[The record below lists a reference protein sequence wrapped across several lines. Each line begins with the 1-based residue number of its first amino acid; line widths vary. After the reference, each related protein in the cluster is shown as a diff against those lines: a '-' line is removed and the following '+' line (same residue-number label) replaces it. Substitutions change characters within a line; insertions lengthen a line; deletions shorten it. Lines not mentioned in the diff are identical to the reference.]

1 MEAAKRALEEVERAR
16 EERARAVVAADR
28 ARDAYLLRER
38 HRAPLREAARALAGK
53 RAGRA
58 RDRPVTNPP
67 MHLRASY
74 SYFGE
79 EPWPVVTAS

>member
-38 HRAPLREAARALAGK
+38 HRAPFERPLGRLPGRGREGPGVDL
-53 RAGRA
+53 
-58 RDRPVTNPP
+58 
-67 MHLRASY
+67 
-74 SYFGE
+74 
-79 EPWPVVTAS
+79 